1 MNLPLIILII
11 TALISLAL
19 GLMARKGQKMS
30 LEEYSIGGRKFGTIF
45 VFLLMAGEIYTTS
58 TLLGISGF
66 AYNKGALAYYIL
78 CYATMAYIISYFM
91 LPPIWQYAKD
101 NKILSQ
107 SHYFAH
113 RFDNKVLGVFIALV
127 GIIAILPYI
136 VLQLKGLGIIVNVAS
151 SGKISL
157 NASIILGAFIIAAYV
172 MVSGIR
178 GSAWIAALKDLL
190 ATVITI
196 FLGFYL
202 PYHYFDGIENMFKAL
217 SEIKANFIT
226 FANKDDMIWF
236 QTTALFSAMGF
247 FVWPHSFFSAFT
259 AKSKKVIK
267 RNAIIFPTYALT
279 LLLIFFVGF
288 SAIIVIPGLTGTD
301 TDLALLK
308 LSEKTFS
315 PFVMGIV
322 GATGFLIAIVP
333 CSVFLTVTSMLVT
346 NDIYR
351 PMRKNTSDS
360 HIALLA
366 RLSIPLLSI
375 LVVLLT
381 LYGGTTIVSLFLLGY
396 GFVSQLFP
404 AVVLSIFK
412 KTSKSPSPFINDK
425 GIFTGV
431 SAGVLLVI
439 INIVFNVNSND
450 IFPFLSKSFSTS
462 LLALI
467 LNTIILFVVSYASYC
482 LSKIK
487 TNHTIKPD

>member
-1 MNLPLIILII
+1 MNLPLIMLAI
-11 TALISLAL
+11 TAIISLGL
-19 GLMARKGQKMS
+19 GLMARKGRTMS

-66 AYNKGALAYYIL
+66 SYNKGALAYYIL

-101 NKILSQ
+101 NKIISQ
-107 SHYFAH
+107 SHYFSH
-113 RFDNKVLGVFIALV
+113 RFSNKALGIFIAVV
-127 GIIAILPYI
+127 GVMAILPYT
-136 VLQLKGLGIIVNVAS
+136 VLQLKGLGIIVNIAS
-151 SGKISL
+151 GGSISS
-157 NASIILGAFIIAAYV
+157 NASVILGGVIIASYV
-172 MVSGIR
+172 IVSGIR
-178 GSAWIAALKDLL
+178 GSVWIAALKDIL
-190 ATVITI
+190 ATIITI

-202 PYHYFDGIENMFKAL
+202 PYHYFDGVENMFKAL
-217 SEIKANFIT
+217 SQAKANFII
-226 FANKDDMIWF
+226 FANKDDIIWF

-288 SAIIVIPGLTGTD
+288 SAIMVIPGLSGTD

-308 LSEKTFS
+308 LSQKTFS
-315 PFVMGIV
+315 PFVMGII

-333 CSVFLTVTSMLVT
+333 GSVFLTVVSMLIA

-360 HIALLA
+360 HIAILA
-366 RLSIPLLSI
+366 RFSIPI
-375 LVVLLT
+375 LTIIVVLLT
-381 LYGGTTIVSLFLLGY
+381 IYGGKTIVSLFLLGY

-404 AVVLSIFK
+404 AVVFSIFK
-412 KTSKSPSPFINDK
+412 KSNKSPFINDK
-425 GIFTGV
+425 GIFAGV
-431 SAGVLLVI
+431 SVGVFMVI
-439 INIVFNVNSND
+439 IGNIYDINSQD
-450 IFPFLSKSFSTS
+450 IFPFLSQSFSFS

-467 LNTIILFVVSYASYC
+467 FNAIVLLMVSYGSY
-482 LSKIK
+482 LGLKFKNIS
-487 TNHTIKPD
+487 TQ